1 VSADA
6 STVLHHVAWALS
18 VVALGAAGL
27 RAAAAMAP
35 RGLARVVAAAVL
47 AAATALAEALGLS
60 LLGLGGSPVALGL
73 AAGAT
78 WLAARLALPAP
89 EVTVAGELAA
99 AWRTAPA
106 PARVALGAVVGLGA
120 VWTAWILRH
129 PSVGFDATIYHWTEA
144 VTWARTGHPGA
155 IEFLSYDYP
164 FGNYPLAD
172 DVLLSWSAG
181 LARSFVPLALWT
193 PALMALLLT
202 AGWSALRELGVD
214 RVPAGLALA
223 AVATVPNV
231 MTQLNEPQSDLPALA
246 WLVCTAAL
254 CVHARRRPILLAPA
268 LVAAALSVGT
278 KPTAA
283 LLCAALLGV
292 TLWSRRA
299 DLRSVRRPLLLAGGL
314 ALIVGTPWYVRNL
327 VTHGTPFWPFQAV
340 PWGTGKPPFVDL
352 IDGRFIDRIGPTLDV
367 DTDRG
372 ADALAGGIVLLA
384 AGLIVPV
391 LTRRPRLG
399 LLSAVIAL
407 TLVVWVN
414 APATALPSSPLVRFR
429 DGFPLSELRYLA
441 PTIATAAAALALATT
456 RPGIPRVLAL
466 LALAGAAIWS
476 ILRSV
481 SMQLPF
487 LPRATTL
494 LAGAA
499 AGALVAGVATAALR
513 PAPWPGAPP
522 PWARAALGVA
532 AVAIAAVALA
542 TQAPGFLTRQAAMMT
557 NSTSPATGV
566 AGWLAAQPRFRD
578 RGEPVFVGSLAL
590 GAQFAGARLRHRI
603 VLIPQH
609 EACAVTRARARRGWL
624 VVSPENFGRGFL
636 GIANYDAP
644 GCLRGVRPRFD
655 DGKYRVYTAA

>member
-1 VSADA
+1 M
-6 STVLHHVAWALS
+6 HHVAWALS
-18 VVALGAAGL
+18 VAALGAAGL
-27 RAAAAMAP
+27 RVASTMAP

-47 AAATALAEALGLS
+47 AAAAALAEALGLG
-60 LLGLGGSPVALGL
+60 LLGLGGSTVGLGL

-78 WLAARLALPAP
+78 WLAARLAVPAP
-89 EVTVAGELAA
+89 ETPVSAEIAA
-99 AWRTAPA
+99 AWRTLPA
-106 PARVALGAVVGLGA
+106 PARIILGAVAGLGA

-164 FGNYPLAD
+164 FGNYPLTD
-172 DVLLSWSAG
+172 DVLLSWGAG

-193 PALMALLLT
+193 PALMALLVT

-214 RVPAGLALA
+214 RVPTALALA

-268 LVAAALSVGT
+268 LLAAALAVGT
-278 KPTAA
+278 KPTTVP
-283 LLCAALLGV
+283 LCAALLGII
-292 TLWSRRA
+292 LWSRRA
-299 DLRSVRRPLLLAGGL
+299 DLRSLRRALLLAGSV

-327 VTHGTPFWPFQAV
+327 VTHGTPLWPFQTV
-340 PWGTGKPPFVDL
+340 PWGTGKPPFIDL

-367 DTDRG
+367 DTARG
-372 ADALAGGIVLLA
+372 PKALAGAIVLLA
-384 AGLIVPV
+384 AALILPLVA
-391 LTRRPRLG
+391 RRPRLA
-399 LLSAVIAL
+399 LFSAAIAL
-407 TLVVWVN
+407 SLVVWAA

-429 DGFPLSELRYLA
+429 DGFPVAELRYLA
-441 PTIATAAAALALATT
+441 PVIAAAAAALALTTT
-456 RPGIPRVLAL
+456 RRGIPGVLAL
-466 LALAGAAIWS
+466 LALTGAMVWS
-476 ILRSV
+476 ILRSL

-487 LPRATTL
+487 VPRATTL

-499 AGALVAGVATAALR
+499 AGALVAGAAVAAQRA
-513 PAPWPGAPP
+513 APWPGAPP

-532 AVAIAAVALA
+532 GAAVVGIALA
-542 TQAPGFLTRQAAMMT
+542 TQAPGFLTRQAAMAD
-557 NSTSPATGV
+557 STSPATGV

-578 RGEPVFVGSLAL
+578 GAEPVFVASLAL
-590 GAQFAGARLRHRI
+590 GAQFAGDRLRHPI
-603 VLIPQH
+603 VLIPRH
-609 EACAVTRARARRGWL
+609 ESCGVTRARVRRGWL
-624 VVSPENFGRGFL
+624 LASPESFGRGFL
-636 GIANYDAP
+636 GIARYDAP

-655 DGKYRVYTAA
+655 NGKYRVYTAG